1 MYMLWNCW
9 IITKRVNGWSMA
21 GKQQAKYQD
30 TARLCTWDVN
40 TLQYLQARLTE
51 AAIRRKIGWM
61 SCGWMSSNFD
71 ASQTMYTV
79 PKDCLD
85 P

>member
-21 GKQQAKYQD
+21 GKQQAKYED
-30 TARLCTWDVN
+30 MARLCTWDVD

-51 AAIRRKIGWM
+51 ATIRRKIDWM
-61 SCGWMSSNFD
+61 SCGWDVLQSRHITNDMHCSKGLS
-71 ASQTMYTV
+71 
-79 PKDCLD
+79 
-85 P
+85 